1 MDGWFQDDPDGWI
14 QDDSTPDDWI
24 QGGWVGSIPVDSD
37 DSDGWVCSDDWDG
50 WDDDL
55 VDKCKSDGHN
65 PGIP

>member
-37 DSDGWVCSDDWDG
+37 DSDGWV
-50 WDDDL
+50 
-55 VDKCKSDGHN
+55 
-65 PGIP
+65 